1 MTETMKYTD
10 ELPELKTSPLRGRS
24 LLAMIILLI
33 PVLGFAFYVFDRI
46 SLAAPVETDIN
57 STCNTILPH
66 QSAYSLDTADSEV
79 RYSVVRTGFW
89 NLELQPVA
97 GNNHALTGY
106 IILDLENQANSRLC
120 YFSVDTALSDSGGV
134 VFLNDQIENSEQNL
148 SIRELRGMPENLEKG
163 KSFVFQILTD
173 YQTGTTMTWNVRA
186 ELNNDRL
193 EVHADTEIRVGNLDL
208 DTVANPQVK
217 ASDRIIISIDLL
229 AFERPLKNIVSDFN
243 TGN

>member
-1 MTETMKYTD
+1 
-10 ELPELKTSPLRGRS
+10 
-24 LLAMIILLI
+24 
-33 PVLGFAFYVFDRI
+33 
-46 SLAAPVETDIN
+46 
-57 STCNTILPH
+57 
-66 QSAYSLDTADSEV
+66 
-79 RYSVVRTGFW
+79 
-89 NLELQPVA
+89 
-97 GNNHALTGY
+97 
-106 IILDLENQANSRLC
+106 
-120 YFSVDTALSDSGGV
+120 
-134 VFLNDQIENSEQNL
+134 
-148 SIRELRGMPENLEKG
+148 MPENLEKG